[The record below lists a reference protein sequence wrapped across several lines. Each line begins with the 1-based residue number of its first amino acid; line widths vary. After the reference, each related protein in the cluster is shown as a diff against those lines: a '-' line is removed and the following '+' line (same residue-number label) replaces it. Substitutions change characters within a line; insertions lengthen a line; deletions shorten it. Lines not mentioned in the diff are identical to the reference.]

1 MVELDNPRER
11 DVEVLALDIGGT
23 KLAAGIVDRSGRVRD
38 RRVIPTGR
46 EDGADRVLERALS
59 LVEELVANERQ
70 ADRLPLGLGVSTN
83 GLTREDGVDL
93 APAVPGWSQLRIPA
107 ALHARFPQ
115 LRATVVNDVKAAT
128 RAELAWGA
136 LHGVSEGLY
145 VNLGTGIAAGIV
157 WRRQV
162 IEGAHGAAGEVGYI
176 VPSPEA
182 LADRRPGAAV
192 LEERLGGR
200 GVEGWTATERG
211 KAISAQELF
220 DSSNPHV
227 RETREQLIA
236 EIALWVAN
244 VAIVVDP
251 SRVVLGGGMI
261 QSGSELCRRTAEI
274 LGEIAPFPIDVVPAH
289 FGGESALLGAGA
301 VALFAEQPG

>member
-1 MVELDNPRER
+1 MDNPRER

-38 RRVIPTGR
+38 RRVIPTAR

-59 LVEELVANERQ
+59 LVEELVANERR

-107 ALHARFPQ
+107 ALHTRFPQ
-115 LRATVVNDVKAAT
+115 LRATIINDVKAAT

-176 VPSPEA
+176 VPSLEA

-200 GVEGWTATERG
+200 GVEAWTATERG
-211 KAISAQELF
+211 KAISARELF
-220 DSSNPHV
+220 DSSNASPIE

-261 QSGSELCRRTAEI
+261 QSGSELYRRTAEI

-289 FGGESALLGAGA
+289 FGAESALLGAGA
-301 VALFAEQPG
+301 VALSAEQTG